1 MDSALLTNLFRRLFS
16 HQTCSRLKSIP
27 LLPVARKHQYH
38 RIPNEDDYHDDARR
52 DVARREDAG
61 RESSWQQRTDL
72 FPEDKTNDFK
82 KYPMVTAE
90 GLRGRK
96 ERPKKVKMLIR
107 DFIEG
112 MLERETCWSPHAE
125 CEGRQSL

>member
-16 HQTCSRLKSIP
+16 HRTCSRLKSIP
-27 LLPVARKHQYH
+27 SLPVARKHQYH
-38 RIPNEDDYHDDARR
+38 RIPNEDDRR
-52 DVARREDAG
+52 DVERSQDAR

-72 FPEDKTNDFK
+72 FPEDKTKDFK
-82 KYPMVTAE
+82 KYPMVTAD

-112 MLERETCWSPHAE
+112 MSERETW
-125 CEGRQSL
+125 